1 MKAVSSVIRTTVFQ
15 LLSYEIITLAYLLL
29 TAILALIT
37 RIPHWQDIL
46 LLHGGL
52 IMLIFLFAALP
63 TEKFKPLRF
72 VRDWYLIMSFP
83 FVFKELTYLST
94 ALFPYY
100 LEPILIQSDLVLD
113 ALVLEPIGFQP
124 SFWLNELMAFAYW
137 TYYPLV
143 PLVGFILYA
152 KASRPEFVR
161 YMFRLCAT
169 FLICYV
175 LYILM
180 PVRGPHHAMLNHNP
194 ADLDGGFF
202 LGLVLLIQGKGQTI
216 GAAFPSSHVA
226 AAWICVF
233 ALRQID
239 KRWYIILTLLV
250 SVLSVSVFYLRY
262 HYMVDAIAGFVL
274 ALGLQRLFEAI
285 EAKMMARQTVV
296 TADAEYKLVAD

>member
-1 MKAVSSVIRTTVFQ
+1 MKAASPIFRSTIIR
-15 LLSYEIITLAYLLL
+15 LLPYEIITLVYLLL
-29 TAILALIT
+29 TAVLALIT
-37 RIPHWQDIL
+37 RVSHWQDIL

-52 IMLIFLFAALP
+52 IALIFLFSSLP
-63 TEKFKPLRF
+63 TEKYKLLQFL
-72 VRDWYLIMSFP
+72 RDWYLIMSFP

-100 LEPILIQSDLVLD
+100 LEPLFIQSDLLLD
-113 ALVLEPIGFQP
+113 ALILEPIGFQP
-124 SFWLNELMAFAYW
+124 TFWLNEFMAFAYW

-152 KASRPEFVR
+152 KAPRSEFLR

-194 ADLDGGFF
+194 ADLDGGLF
-202 LGLVLLIQGKGQTI
+202 LSLVLLIQGKGQTV

-274 ALGLQRLFEAI
+274 ALGLQRLYEAI
-285 EAKMMARQTVV
+285 EAKMVRRQTVV
-296 TADAEYKLVAD
+296 PADAEYKLVAD